1 MSYDF
6 ELDDLKR
13 KTFNA
18 FGDDAS
24 VELNY
29 NFGDKVF
36 SLQVP
41 TKRIYLAGLT
51 YRELKFYVYGYLD
64 AIKEAI

>member
-1 MSYDF
+1 MEHDF
-6 ELDDLKR
+6 ELEDLKI
-13 KTFNA
+13 KTSIV

-24 VELNY
+24 VEMHY

-41 TKRIYLAGLT
+41 TKKIYLAGLT
-51 YRELKFYVYGYLD
+51 YRELKFYIYGYLD
-64 AIKEAI
+64 AREEA